1 MHLRKKNP
9 RYQYRLGADPL
20 QSSIGERDLGVLV
33 DSRMTTS
40 QHCALVARKANG
52 ILGCTGRS
60 VVGRVRS
67 VLLPFYSA
75 LGYSIQFWAP
85 RLKDRELLERAQHRA
100 TEMVKGVENLP
111 YEGAGAL

>member
-1 MHLRKKNP
+1 MHQRKKNP

-52 ILGCTGRS
+52 ILGCIRRS
-60 VVGRVRS
+60 VVSRFGE

-75 LGYSIQFWAP
+75 LVRAHLEYCVHFQAP
-85 RLKDRELLERAQHRA
+85 QLKKDKKLLESPLQSH
-100 TEMVKGVENLP
+100 KDD
-111 YEGAGAL
+111 

>member
-40 QHCALVARKANG
+40 QHCAIR
-52 ILGCTGRS
+52 RS
-60 VVGRVRS
+60 VVSRFGE

-75 LGYSIQFWAP
+75 LVRAHLEYCVHFQAP
-85 RLKDRELLERAQHRA
+85 QLKKDKKLLESPLQSH
-100 TEMVKGVENLP
+100 KDD
-111 YEGAGAL
+111 